1 MKRLMLLIALVIGA
15 KYFLCSQRDC
25 VRQTA
30 TCAWA
35 VTREA
40 PPGPRVEREPADGLP
55 VPIVPGTRVERAEIL
70 PPRVVKPF
78 TAPTAAPMGTE
89 TRPVVGR
96 LSATEERARHDARL
110 ILDREVSEW
119 LTPDIPRAWKAP
131 AHLVD
136 AMIEGV
142 EIKPIDKDYGTLYE
156 ATQRVNFSPARRAAI
171 VEVYQRELVLRRLAV
186 LGGGLAF
193 VLSCLTA
200 IAGYIKADE
209 TTKGYY
215 TNRLRLA
222 AAAVVGAAGV
232 LIYKTLA

>member
-156 ATQRVNFSPARRAAI
+156 ATQRVNFSPARRGLH
-171 VEVYQRELVLRRLAV
+171 QGRRDHQGVLHEPASPRGRRRGGR
-186 LGGGLAF
+186 GGGLD
-193 VLSCLTA
+193 LQ
-200 IAGYIKADE
+200 D
-209 TTKGYY
+209 
-215 TNRLRLA
+215 
-222 AAAVVGAAGV
+222 AGV
-232 LIYKTLA
+232 RESLPTRPGLEGG